1 MDTKRDMNV
10 ALFCDLDDA
19 HYLQCALMLNSAYSD
34 VIMTVTGDENNSD
47 FKGINSCNTRSAVNH
62 EDKLNFTADE
72 LLNLKSIITQNFSIS
87 STCPSDNVIISTLLP
102 SCQFLKC

>member
-1 MDTKRDMNV
+1 MDIKKDMNV
-10 ALFCDLDDA
+10 ALFCDLHDA

-47 FKGINSCNTRSAVNH
+47 FNNINSCNTTSAVNY

-72 LLNLKSIITQNFSIS
+72 LLNLKSIITQKFSIN
-87 STCPSDNVIISTLLP
+87 STCPSDNVIISTLMS
-102 SCQFLKC
+102 SCQFL